1 MVWSEMLLL
10 LVAIVSSFIA
20 LAVTVFSWRRQ
31 RNLTQEQRDAIERT
45 LSPAKLETFESVIS
59 QLKNR
64 KTALREAAKELR
76 SSKTGRFKELWLDE
90 LAKIVME
97 KKQQKG
103 G

>member
-10 LVAIVSSFIA
+10 LVAIALSFIA

-59 QLKNR
+59 QLKSR
-64 KTALREAAKELR
+64 KIALREAAKKLR
-76 SSKTGRFKELWLDE
+76 STKTGKFKELWLGE
-90 LAKIVME
+90 LAEIVVE
-97 KKQQKG
+97 KEQQKG